1 MLSLSF
7 PTAEVTTRHA
17 QSLARV
23 LNAGDVILL
32 SGEVG
37 AGKTHFARALIQ
49 SLLET
54 PEDVPSP
61 TFTLVQ
67 TYETPKG
74 EIWHADLYRLSS
86 TQEIEELGLTEAFDH
101 AICLVEWPD
110 RLGALMPENA
120 LHLHLEDGADENA
133 RHATLR
139 WTDDKWKDKLTAWQ
153 TT

>member
-86 TQEIEELGLTEAFDH
+86 TQEIEELGLTEA
-101 AICLVEWPD
+101 
-110 RLGALMPENA
+110 LMPENA

-133 RHATLR
+133 RRATLR